1 MKLLYHFTLATF
13 SLHERGLQNYIS
25 VLYSSQM
32 DEEGYQPPF
41 IEGRRRRSPKKRMII
56 SIVVVLLLIVLG
68 IGGFQLFT
76 ASTSAPE
83 VTPTPTPTTI
93 VFPTDTP
100 TPTPEAT
107 PTAKVSPSPTIKATS
122 SLDKTTGLD
131 RKTLRVIVENGSGK
145 AGAGSGASEALKS
158 LGYTIV
164 SVRNAA
170 NFDYTDVT
178 ISLTPEK
185 ASFLPL
191 LKKDLSTAYTV
202 GTTNTSLS
210 ASDSADAVV
219 IIGK

>member
-1 MKLLYHFTLATF
+1 
-13 SLHERGLQNYIS
+13 LQNIKP

-56 SIVVVLLLIVLG
+56 SIVVVFLLIALG
-68 IGGFQLFT
+68 IGGFQFFA
-76 ASTSAPE
+76 ASTSPT
-83 VTPTPTPTTI
+83 VTPTPTPTT
-93 VFPTDTP
+93 VAFPTDTP
-100 TPTPEAT
+100 TPTQEAT

-122 SLDKTTGLD
+122 SLDKATGLD
-131 RKTLRVIVENGSGK
+131 RKALRVIVENGSGK
-145 AGAGSGASEALKS
+145 AGVGSGASEALKA

-170 NFDYTDVT
+170 NFEYTDVT

-185 ASFLPL
+185 ASYLPL
-191 LKKDLSTAYTV
+191 LKKDLSTEYTV
-202 GTTNTSLS
+202 GTTDTSLS
-210 ASDSADAVV
+210 ASESADAVV

>member
-1 MKLLYHFTLATF
+1 
-13 SLHERGLQNYIS
+13 
-25 VLYSSQM
+25 M

-56 SIVVVLLLIVLG
+56 SIVVVFLLIALG
-68 IGGFQLFT
+68 IGGFQFFA
-76 ASTSAPE
+76 ASTSPTF
-83 VTPTPTPTTI
+83 TPTPTPTTV

-107 PTAKVSPSPTIKATS
+107 PTAKVLPSPTIKATS

-131 RKTLRVIVENGSGK
+131 RKALRVIVENGSGK
-145 AGAGSGASEALKS
+145 AGAGSGASEALKA

-164 SVRNAA
+164 SVRNAV

-178 ISLTPEK
+178 ISLTPAK

-191 LKKDLSTAYTV
+191 LKKDLSEDYTV
-202 GTTNTSLS
+202 GTTNATLS
-210 ASDSADAVV
+210 ASESADAVV